1 MQRRRTR
8 VCVFIVPAR
17 SQAGQST
24 GNGETGAVSK
34 NDPPVAEGY
43 AWTAY
48 PVTRRDADQLET
60 VRANR
65 AWWDAE
71 AADYYTE
78 HGEFLGDT
86 ELTWGP
92 EGLRESSAHLL
103 GDVPGMRVLEI
114 GCGGGQCSRWV
125 AGQGAAAVVASDVS
139 SGMLDRARRINTTMA
154 DPRLRVPLVQ
164 CDGAALPFRDD
175 TFDVVFTAYGV
186 VPFVADSARVMVEAA
201 RVLRQG
207 GRFVFSTTH
216 PVRWAM
222 PDDPGEEGLR
232 VTQSY
237 FDRTPYVEQDA
248 AGRATY
254 VEHHR
259 TFGDR
264 IREIAAAKLRLVD
277 VVEPEW
283 PEANLETWAGWSQL
297 RGQLVPGTAIFVC
310 RKN

>member
-1 MQRRRTR
+1 
-8 VCVFIVPAR
+8 VSSEDER
-17 SQAGQST
+17 S
-24 GNGETGAVSK
+24 
-34 NDPPVAEGY
+34 Y
-43 AWTAY
+43 AWSAY
-48 PVTRRDADQLET
+48 PVVRRDADQLET

-71 AADYYTE
+71 AADYYAE
-78 HGEFLGDT
+78 HGAFLGDS

-103 GDVPGMRVLEI
+103 GDLSGMRVLEI
-114 GCGGGQCSRWV
+114 GCGGGQGSRWV
-125 AGQGAAAVVASDVS
+125 ASQGATVVGSDVS
-139 SGMLDRARRINTTMA
+139 SRMLDRARRINAAMA
-154 DPRLRVPLVQ
+154 DARLRVALVQ
-164 CDGAALPFRDD
+164 CDGAALPFPDE

-186 VPFVADSARVMVEAA
+186 VPFVADSARVMAEAG
-201 RVLRQG
+201 RVLRHG

-222 PDDPGEEGLR
+222 PDDPGELGLR
-232 VTQSY
+232 VTSSY
-237 FDRTPYVEQDA
+237 FDRTPYVEQEPS
-248 AGRATY
+248 GQATY

-264 IREIAAAKLRLVD
+264 IREIVAAGLRVVD

-297 RGQLVPGTAIFVC
+297 RGQLIPGTAIYVC
-310 RKN
+310 RRD